1 MAITKIALW
10 SGPRNISTA
19 MMYSF
24 GNRKD
29 TTIVDEPLFGYFLK
43 HTGAWR
49 PSRDE
54 VLSSMEQD
62 PSKVIKELSNPN
74 IENPVYFMKHMA
86 NHLIDLDWSV
96 LKNFKNILLTR
107 DPKDMLLSYYKHM
120 ENPSML
126 DTGYQIQL
134 EILNYLIDHKL
145 PFIVL
150 DAKQVLE
157 SPEHTM
163 RKLCNELAIP
173 FTDDMIKWE
182 AGPRKEDGIWAKYWY
197 RNVHNS
203 TSFTSYSKK
212 EEDLPDSLIKLYE
225 ACLNCYKDI
234 IKFKMK

>member
-54 VLSSMEQD
+54 ALSSMEQD
-62 PSKVIKELSNPN
+62 PSKVINELSNPN

-107 DPKDMLLSYYKHM
+107 DPKDMLLSYYKHI

-134 EILNYLIDHKL
+134 EILNYLLDHKL

-150 DAKQVLE
+150 DSKQVLD
-157 SPEHTM
+157 SPEQMM
-163 RKLCNELAIP
+163 RKLCNKLSIP
-173 FTDDMIKWE
+173 FTNKMLKWE
-182 AGPRKEDGIWAKYWY
+182 SGPRKEDGVWAKYWY
-197 RNVHNS
+197 QNVHNS
-203 TSFTSYSKK
+203 TGFNKVK
-212 EEDLPDSLIKLYE
+212 REDEELPQHLTDLYYQCRE
-225 ACLNCYKDI
+225 CYKKI
-234 IKFKMK
+234 IEYK

>member
-74 IENPVYFMKHMA
+74 IENPVYFMKHMV

-107 DPKDMLLSYYKHM
+107 DPKDMLLSYYKYM
-120 ENPSML
+120 ENPTML

-134 EILNYLIDHKL
+134 EILNYLI
-145 PFIVL
+145 
-150 DAKQVLE
+150 
-157 SPEHTM
+157 
-163 RKLCNELAIP
+163 
-173 FTDDMIKWE
+173 
-182 AGPRKEDGIWAKYWY
+182 
-197 RNVHNS
+197 
-203 TSFTSYSKK
+203 
-212 EEDLPDSLIKLYE
+212 
-225 ACLNCYKDI
+225 
-234 IKFKMK
+234 